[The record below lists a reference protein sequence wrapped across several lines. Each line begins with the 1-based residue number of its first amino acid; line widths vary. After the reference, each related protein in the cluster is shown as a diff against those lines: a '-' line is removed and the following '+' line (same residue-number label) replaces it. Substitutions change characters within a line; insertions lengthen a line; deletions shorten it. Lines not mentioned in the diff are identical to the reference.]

1 MCSVFI
7 DNFLLNNC
15 HCLERLKL
23 WQSRNTQREK
33 KILLKAQWRE
43 KSLSLF
49 LTNAR
54 LICINISCHQMP
66 FTVCSISG
74 QTKGHLLH
82 KTLSNFSSPTLTS
95 LYLLDSCS
103 FGVPVTFLELLVLYF
118 MQNIDSLL
126 ISHMHVS
133 YIHF

>member
-1 MCSVFI
+1 MKRKVS
-7 DNFLLNNC
+7 
-15 HCLERLKL
+15 HCFSQMLGLYVLISLAIKCP
-23 WQSRNTQREK
+23 SPS
-33 KILLKAQWRE
+33 AQYLAKQ
-43 KSLSLF
+43 KS
-49 LTNAR
+49 
-54 LICINISCHQMP
+54 
-66 FTVCSISG
+66 
-74 QTKGHLLH
+74 HLLH

-133 YIHF
+133 YIHFEIKNHLNTEWMLALLLYWSGHIRFNRCNPSIKK